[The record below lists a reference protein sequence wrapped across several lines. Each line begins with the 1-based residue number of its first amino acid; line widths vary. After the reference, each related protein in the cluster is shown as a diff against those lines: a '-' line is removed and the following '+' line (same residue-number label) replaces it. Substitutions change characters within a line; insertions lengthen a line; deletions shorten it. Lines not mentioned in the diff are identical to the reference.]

1 MSNAVNVSIE
11 ENLPEPAWFSKVEA
25 FVLKILSELNKS
37 DWELSVFF
45 CGDAYIRSLNKEYR
59 NIDSATDILSFEA
72 DSEDFPQFFQAD
84 ESEPYYAGDIV
95 ISLETL
101 PVNAE
106 YFGIE
111 KTLEL
116 QRLLIHGVLHLS
128 GMDHGEEHI
137 EKGKEA
143 EGEMLVLQEKILE
156 KIKENWE

>member
-1 MSNAVNVSIE
+1 MSKAVNVSIE

-84 ESEPYYAGDIV
+84 ESEP
-95 ISLETL
+95 
-101 PVNAE
+101 
-106 YFGIE
+106 
-111 KTLEL
+111 
-116 QRLLIHGVLHLS
+116 
-128 GMDHGEEHI
+128 
-137 EKGKEA
+137 
-143 EGEMLVLQEKILE
+143 
-156 KIKENWE
+156 